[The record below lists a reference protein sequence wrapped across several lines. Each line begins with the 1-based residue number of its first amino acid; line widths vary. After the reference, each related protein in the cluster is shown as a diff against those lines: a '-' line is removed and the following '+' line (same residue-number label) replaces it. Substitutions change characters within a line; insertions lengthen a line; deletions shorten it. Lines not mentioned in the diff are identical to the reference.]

1 MVKADK
7 SRNTTKRSICP
18 IASAL
23 DILGDKW
30 SLLVVRDLFAGKAT
44 YSEIQSSPE
53 RIPTNILANRLA
65 RLTDHQ
71 IVEKK
76 PYQQHPVRYEYSL
89 TPKGT
94 ELGPILK
101 SMVDWGEKH
110 IPGTKAKIKM
120 KR

>member
-7 SRNTTKRSICP
+7 SNITTKRSICP
-18 IASAL
+18 VASTL

-30 SLLVVRDLFAGKAT
+30 SLLVIRDLFAGKTT
-44 YSEIQSSPE
+44 YSELQNSPE
-53 RIPTNILANRLA
+53 KVPTNILANRLV
-65 RLTDHQ
+65 RLTDHE

-76 PYQQHPVRYEYSL
+76 PYQTHPVRYEYIL
-89 TPKGT
+89 TPKGR

-101 SMVDWGEKH
+101 SMVAWGEKH
-110 IPGTKAKIKM
+110 IPGTKAMIKK